1 MMNSFKRYQRG
12 YVGEREN
19 TRSGFCWKKMIWA
32 AMYFIKDESEEIWKE
47 EVTGYFSGSG
57 ER

>member
-1 MMNSFKRYQRG
+1 M
-12 YVGEREN
+12 GEREN